1 MALTIFRFVRVLG
14 CACAAVVFVAMPVI
28 AQTYPA
34 KPVRIVVP
42 FARGGRTGS
51 RRMGCCWGGDGAQPP
66 GLFQWLASAVARI
79 VCAAVVFVAMPVIA
93 QTYPAKPVRIVV
105 PFAPGGGVDL
115 VARILAQRL
124 TEGMKQTFL
133 VENRAG
139 ASGMIGAEFVA
150 KAPPDGYT
158 LFVGS
163 QTTQAVVPAIYAG
176 RVSYDPV
183 RDFAPVTVIA
193 NSPLLLAIHP
203 SLPAR
208 TVKDLIGLAKARPDQ
223 LTFGAAFGGSPHM
236 AGELFKLMAGVKM
249 LFVPY
254 KGEGPAVAD
263 VLGGQISM
271 VFSNIPVVLPQVRAG
286 RLRGIAVTS
295 AKRMPNAPELPTVSE
310 SGLPGYEL
318 STWFGLLA
326 PAATPH
332 DIIAKL
338 QSEAARGLN
347 VPEVKE
353 KLLGQG
359 LFVVVN
365 TPAQF
370 NALLKT
376 EIPRWTKVV
385 KEAGL
390 KPE

>member
-1 MALTIFRFVRVLG
+1 MKHSIVWSLVARVAGLCCGLGTSSVMA
-14 CACAAVVFVAMPVI
+14 
-28 AQTYPA
+28 QSYPA
-34 KPVRIVVP
+34 KPVRIIVP
-42 FARGGRTGS
+42 FAQGGRAGS
-51 RRMGCCWGGDGAQPP
+51 RRMGCRWGGDGARPP
-66 GLFQWLASAVARI
+66 GWMRWIASIAAKLA
-79 VCAAVVFVAMPVIA
+79 CAGAMVFALPVVA
-93 QTYPAKPVRIVV
+93 QTYPSKPVRIIV

-124 TEGMKQTFL
+124 TEGMKQTFF

-150 KAPPDGYT
+150 KSPPDGYT

-183 RDFAPVTVIA
+183 RDFAPITVIA
-193 NSPLLLAIHP
+193 SSPLLLAIHP
-203 SLPAR
+203 SLPVR
-208 TVKDLIGLAKARPDQ
+208 TVKDLIALAKSRPGQ

-236 AGELFKLMAGVKM
+236 AGELFKLMAGVNM

-263 VLGGQISM
+263 ALGGQISM

-295 AKRMPNAPELPTVSE
+295 PERMPNASDIPTVSE
-310 SGLPGYEL
+310 SGLPGYDMA
-318 STWFGLLA
+318 TWFGLFG
-326 PAATPH
+326 PAATPR
-332 DIIAKL
+332 DIIVKL

-347 VPEVKE
+347 VPEVRDKM
-353 KLLGQG
+353 LGQG
-359 LFVVVN
+359 LFVVAD
-365 TPAQF
+365 TPEQF
-370 NALLKT
+370 NALLKK

-385 KEAGL
+385 KDAGL

>member
-1 MALTIFRFVRVLG
+1 MKLSIVGSFLATTAGVCCGLGALP
-14 CACAAVVFVAMPVI
+14 AV

-34 KPVRIVVP
+34 KPVRI
-42 FARGGRTGS
+42 
-51 RRMGCCWGGDGAQPP
+51 
-66 GLFQWLASAVARI
+66 I
-79 VCAAVVFVAMPVIA
+79 
-93 QTYPAKPVRIVV
+93 V

-124 TEGMKQTFL
+124 TEGMKQTFF

-150 KAPPDGYT
+150 KSPPDGYT

-183 RDFAPVTVIA
+183 RDFAPVTVVA
-193 NSPLLLAIHP
+193 SSPLLLAVHP
-203 SLPAR
+203 SLPIR
-208 TVKDLIGLAKARPDQ
+208 TVKDLIALAKSRPGQ

-236 AGELFKLMAGVKM
+236 AGELFKLMAGVSM

-263 VLGGQISM
+263 ALGGQISM

-286 RLRGIAVTS
+286 RLRGVAVTS
-295 AKRMPNAPELPTVSE
+295 PERMPNASDIPTVSE

-318 STWFGLLA
+318 ATWFGLFG
-326 PAATPH
+326 PAAMPH
-332 DIIAKL
+332 DIIVRL

-347 VPEVKE
+347 VREVKE

-359 LFVVVN
+359 LFVVAN
-365 TPAQF
+365 TPEQF
-370 NALLKT
+370 AALLKS